1 MKDLHSHLLPGI
13 DDGSNSMEESISL
26 LKSAYESGITD
37 MMLTPHY
44 MYKTDYNCNNK
55 KKEKLFKELKDEL
68 IKNNIPIN
76 IYLGNEIY
84 INEDI
89 IKLIKKGD
97 IHTLNNTKYILTKI
111 LDRKVK

>member
-55 KKEKLFKELKDEL
+55 KKEKLFFSFL
-68 IKNNIPIN
+68 PFSST
-76 IYLGNEIY
+76 IY
-84 INEDI
+84 I
-89 IKLIKKGD
+89 
-97 IHTLNNTKYILTKI
+97 
-111 LDRKVK
+111 